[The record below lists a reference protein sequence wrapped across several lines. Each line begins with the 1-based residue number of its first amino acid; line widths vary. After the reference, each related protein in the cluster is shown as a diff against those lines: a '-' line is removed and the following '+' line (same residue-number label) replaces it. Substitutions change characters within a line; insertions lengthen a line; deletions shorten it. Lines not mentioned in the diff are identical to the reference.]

1 METSVAVLVDAKRE
15 YTNQLIQAIR
25 PFLLSG
31 MLSIY
36 DEAFNVCQQ
45 NKETDLTMLTFQELL
60 GEIPKWNNK
69 LVVEESERIVND
81 SNCDYLDDLLTAVFV
96 CHTKI
101 LTTVRVTNKDRKI
114 NLKIPCVEN
123 FLHQVYIEMA
133 REFWKHPYLLNPLD
147 VSKLE
152 YQQNLKEAENIIHQC
167 LETTIRRLLP
177 VKDILKEYLVE
188 EDTQDDVN
196 NDEFTTT
203 TKTHQE
209 KDTVSQIGGSL
220 LSKIETTSET
230 TSESATKSS
239 DTTEMNENNAPNN
252 SISNTK
258 SNLQKQL
265 STLTQN
271 SDLQLQKEKKPQVSS
286 PTNSTS
292 TNAPTRALFDQ
303 ELAKIENGLSSPTA
317 KTSSVDNVKTVS
329 TTDNKSSSMTQIG
342 GSSSPIATNSPTKQV
357 QIGTQ
362 NEKPTLLNP
371 MLSASSS
378 PKSSPLS
385 SPITSLSLDSL
396 GGGGNVK
403 NSGISSPLSSSK
415 QPSSPTSST
424 SEISLDNLGG
434 IQQVHVD
441 FGMPS
446 SSPSSTSVKKDVLG
460 ELNTIAST
468 PPSAPSVS
476 SLVSTPAPAP
486 APFQFF

>member
-81 SNCDYLDDLLTAVFV
+81 SKCDYLDDLLTAVFV

-177 VKDILKEYLVE
+177 VKDILKDYLVE

-220 LSKIETTSET
+220 LSKIET
-230 TSESATKSS
+230 SESATKSS
-239 DTTEMNENNAPNN
+239 DTTEMNKNNAPN

-271 SDLQLQKEKKPQVSS
+271 SDLKLQKENKPQVAS

-292 TNAPTRALFDQ
+292 TNALTRALFDQ
-303 ELAKIENGLSSPTA
+303 ELAEIEKNGLSSPTA

-342 GSSSPIATNSPTKQV
+342 GSSSPSPIATNSPTKQV

-362 NEKPTLLNP
+362 NDNPTLLNP
-371 MLSASSS
+371 MHSASSS

-396 GGGGNVK
+396 GGGGNVE
-403 NSGISSPLSSSK
+403 NSGISSLLSSSK

-434 IQQVHVD
+434 IQQVYVD

-446 SSPSSTSVKKDVLG
+446 SSPSSSSVKKDVLG

-468 PPSAPSVS
+468 TPSAPSVS